1 MTERQREEEEEE
13 EEEAR
18 CCRRN
23 STFVTVVFRCIK
35 IEYVSLIYTH
45 AHTHTHSP
53 LLVYLFSSILV
64 CFIAEHQKGRTF
76 DGLFL

>member
-1 MTERQREEEEEE
+1 MTERQREEEEE

-45 AHTHTHSP
+45 AHTLSLSP
-53 LLVYLFSSILV
+53 ARLSI
-64 CFIAEHQKGRTF
+64 
-76 DGLFL
+76 

>member
-1 MTERQREEEEEE
+1 MSEGVRMTERQREEEEEE

-45 AHTHTHSP
+45 AHTHT
-53 LLVYLFSSILV
+53 LSSARLSI
-64 CFIAEHQKGRTF
+64 
-76 DGLFL
+76 